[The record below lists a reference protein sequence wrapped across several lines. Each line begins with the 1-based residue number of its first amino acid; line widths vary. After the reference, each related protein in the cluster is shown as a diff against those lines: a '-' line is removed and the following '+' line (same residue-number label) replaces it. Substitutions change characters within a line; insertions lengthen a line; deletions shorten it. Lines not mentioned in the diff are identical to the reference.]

1 MTSGILLID
10 KESGISSAKCVY
22 MLRKKLSIK
31 KIGHAGTLD
40 PLATGLLPLLIGKA
54 TRVSDFLMDEVKVYE
69 TLAFFG
75 KKTNSQDKTGEIIDK
90 SSNIFNKKDLKEAI
104 KNNFIGDIEQTPP
117 MYSALK
123 HNGRKLY
130 EIAREGKTVERKKRN
145 IKIFE
150 FEILSFNFPYAR
162 FRIKC
167 SKGTY
172 IRTLVNDLG
181 EALKTFANV
190 YELRRLEVGDFH
202 IKDSI
207 KSDDIKNLSIEDIKE
222 KIIPIDKALLNM
234 KEIRLNKSFL
244 KKATNGMA
252 IKLSN
257 KEDKEEIRVYVEDDF
272 IGIGKIE
279 NNLLKLKKVFYEW

>member
-1 MTSGILLID
+1 MTNGILLID

-54 TRVSDFLMDEVKVYE
+54 TRVSNFLMDEVKVYE

-75 KKTNSQDKTGEIIDK
+75 EKTDSQDKTGKIIAK
-90 SSNIFNKKDLKEAI
+90 SSNLFSKKDLEMTIQGK
-104 KNNFIGDIEQTPP
+104 FIGDIEQIPP

-123 HNGRKLY
+123 YNGRKLY
-130 EIAREGKTVERKKRN
+130 ELAREGKNVERKKRN
-145 IKIFE
+145 IKIYD
-150 FEILSFNFPYAR
+150 FEILSFDFPFAR
-162 FRIKC
+162 FKITC

-181 EALKTFANV
+181 EELKTFANV
-190 YELRRLEVGDFH
+190 HELRRIKVGDFH

-207 KSDDIKNLSIEDIKE
+207 KSENLENIPMVKIKE

-234 KEIRLNKSFL
+234 DKIILDKSNL
-244 KKATNGMA
+244 KKSINGMT
-252 IKLSN
+252 IKLAN
-257 KEDKEEIRVYVEDDF
+257 KNDIENIRVYVEDEF
-272 IGIGKIE
+272 IGIGKIS
-279 NNLLKLKKVFYEW
+279 NNALKLKRVFYEG

>member
-10 KESGISSAKCVY
+10 KESAISSAKCVY

-75 KKTNSQDKTGEIIDK
+75 EKTDSQDKTGEVIDK
-90 SSNIFNKKDLKEAI
+90 SSNTFSKDDLEKAI
-104 KNNFIGDIEQTPP
+104 KDKFLGEIEQTPP

-130 EIAREGKTVERKKRN
+130 ELAREGKTVERKKRN

-150 FEILSFNFPYAR
+150 FEILSFDFPYAR

-181 EALKTFANV
+181 EVLITFANV
-190 YELRRLEVGDFH
+190 YELRRIEVGDFH

-207 KSDDIKNLSIEDIKE
+207 KSEDIENLSIEDINK

-234 KEIRLNKSFL
+234 KEIRLDKSFF
-244 KKATNGMA
+244 KNATNGMT

-257 KEDKEEIRVYVEDDF
+257 KEDEDEIRVYVEDDF
-272 IGIGKIE
+272 IGIGKIK
-279 NNLLKLKKVFYEW
+279 NNLLKLKKVFYEG